1 MEHKVRRRRP
11 DKQQSTDSRPYK
23 DASSQQFYFYNFKI
37 IIGLLSFFSL
47 LVFAKL
53 YSSNFL
59 SDNSFVPFE
68 KKFPMDN
75 NLLGKHYWSSLLS
88 GHYFGLRSSS
98 PYSPI
103 VSMMWFRNQFDPQH
117 GFQIRHWCNQDDKLE
132 KFFWNYNDL
141 TFGHQTILDKNLQ
154 INTTF
159 IKLDS
164 AAIRARFIIADT
176 SNLTDLTKFKLNSLV
191 LYSAIESSED
201 TIEMVNTPE
210 HTENEAFTVR
220 VFSKTAGN
228 FLLHIRIISGHMV
241 TQSYLTTNSTLDQL
255 KETITKNMY
264 IHPNSSKKERIFVI
278 ANNGAENN
286 YKYNFAACQLIF
298 RKELEVE
305 VELNFEDAPQMTA
318 SSYSYTKVLAEHI
331 SQFDLIF
338 EEKFPLR
345 LKNFSDDMISFA
357 RAVLS
362 NTIGGISYFNGYSL
376 VKSERSPDAKEYG
389 PLQLLTAVPSRA
401 FFPRGFLWDEGFHQL
416 LLSAW
421 DSQLS
426 KTIIKS
432 WFGLMNKDG
441 WIPREVVLGREAM
454 ARVPAEFLVQDSTF
468 ANPPALFLAIE
479 NLIDQH
485 QADKEWLGEMF
496 PRLESWFNWFNRTQ
510 TGKYPL
516 SYRWRGRNETTDR
529 ELNPKTLTSGL
540 DDFPRASHP
549 SADEVHLDLRCWMA
563 LASRVMAKICQALSI
578 NGDAYSSFYEL
589 LRDNDLLD
597 DLHWS
602 QADNMYC
609 DKGLHTDNLQMVLV
623 RRNGGEQL
631 VRQVHSKPHYQCVA
645 HFGYVSLFPLMMV
658 LLEPNNPKLEMILK
672 RIEDPAELWT
682 PYGLRSLSKNSFYYD
697 KANTLNDQPYWRG
710 PVWMPINFL
719 ALKGL
724 DHYRS
729 VSGPYQTKAQDIY
742 ARLREN
748 LIRNVF
754 NEYKRTNYV
763 WEHYNDKTGHG
774 QGTFPMTGWT
784 ALIVRIMGEN
794 Y

>member
-11 DKQQSTDSRPYK
+11 DKQLSTASRPNK
-23 DASSQQFYFYNFKI
+23 NASSQEFYFYNFKI
-37 IIGLLSFFSL
+37 FIGLLSFFSL
-47 LVFAKL
+47 LVFAIF

-59 SDNSFVPFE
+59 SDNTFVPFE
-68 KKFPMDN
+68 KTFPMDT
-75 NLLGKHYWSSLLS
+75 LLGKHYWSSLLS

-98 PYSPI
+98 PNSPI

-132 KFFWNYNDL
+132 KFIWNYNDL

-159 IKLDS
+159 IKLDFGT
-164 AAIRARFIIADT
+164 IRARFQISDT
-176 SNLTDLTKFKLNSLV
+176 SNLTELTKFKLNSLV
-191 LYSAIESSED
+191 LYSAIENSED
-201 TIEMVNTPE
+201 TIEMVSTPE
-210 HTENEAFTVR
+210 HTKNAAFTLR
-220 VFSKTAGN
+220 VLSETAGN
-228 FLLHIRIISGHMV
+228 FLLHIRIINGHLF
-241 TQSYLTTNSTLDQL
+241 TQSYLTTNSTFDQL

-264 IHPNSSKKERIFVI
+264 IHPNSTKKERIFVI
-278 ANNGAENN
+278 ANGVEND
-286 YKYNFAACQLIF
+286 YKFNFAACQLIF

-305 VELNFEDAPQMTA
+305 IELIFDEA
-318 SSYSYTKVLAEHI
+318 SQSLAKSYSYKENLAQHI
-331 SQFDLIF
+331 SRFDLMF

-362 NTIGGISYFNGYSL
+362 NTIGGVSYFNGYSL

-454 ARVPAEFLVQDSTF
+454 ARVPSEFLVQDSTF

-479 NLIDQH
+479 NLIDQQ

-510 TGKYPL
+510 NGRYPL
-516 SYRWRGRNETTDR
+516 SFKWRGRNETTDR

-549 SADEVHLDLRCWMA
+549 SAAEIHLDLRCWMA
-563 LASRVMAKICQALSI
+563 LASRVMTKICQALSI
-578 NGDAYSSFYEL
+578 KSDVYSSFYEL
-589 LRDNDLLD
+589 LRDSNLLD

-602 QADNMYC
+602 QADKMYC
-609 DKGLHTDNLQMVLV
+609 DKGLHTDNVKMVPFM
-623 RRNGGEQL
+623 RNGDEQL
-631 VRQVHSKPHYQCVA
+631 VRKVYSKPQYQCIS
-645 HFGYVSLFPLMMV
+645 HFGYVSLFPLIMV
-658 LLEPNNPKLEMILK
+658 LLEPNNPKLEIILN

-682 PYGLRSLSKNSFYYD
+682 PYGLRSLSKKSDFYLKY
-697 KANTLNDQPYWRG
+697 NTRWDGPYWRG
-710 PVWMPINFL
+710 PIWIPINFL
-719 ALKGL
+719 VLKGL
-724 DHYRS
+724 NHYRS
-729 VSGPYQTKAQDIY
+729 LSGPYQAKAESIY